1 MLPNIPVLADV
12 AAKGTFLGLV
22 TISYDLVFQIINTL
36 ILFFVLKHFLFEP
49 VKKVM
54 DERQENINHELES
67 AELKNKTA
75 DALIEE
81 YEVKLKNIEE
91 EGRTIIKE
99 ATEKGHLRA
108 SDIIKEAD
116 KEANNI
122 RKRAHKDIER
132 EQTKAVNELKEEIV
146 TLSLLAA
153 SKVLE
158 EDIDDN
164 KHKILVNQFL
174 DDLGDTK
181 WEN

>member
-12 AAKGTFLGLV
+12 AAKGTTLGLV

-67 AELKNKTA
+67 AELKNKAA
-75 DALIEE
+75 DALVEE
-81 YEVKLKNIEE
+81 YEAKLKNIED
-91 EGRTIIKE
+91 EGRAIIKE

-108 SDIIKEAD
+108 TDIIKDAD

-146 TLSLLAA
+146 SLSLLAA

-181 WEN
+181 WGN